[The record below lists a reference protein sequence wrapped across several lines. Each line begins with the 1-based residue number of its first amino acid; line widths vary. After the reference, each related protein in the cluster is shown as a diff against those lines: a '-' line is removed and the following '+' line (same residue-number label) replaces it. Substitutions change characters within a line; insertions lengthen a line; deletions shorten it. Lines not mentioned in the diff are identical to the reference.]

1 VVAAALALA
10 ASVSW
15 GIGDFLGG
23 LKSRTLAPLA
33 VLTIAQPVGFAAIAA
48 ALLVHWEPWPGETVL
63 WACLAAVLGTTGLVA
78 FYRGMAAG
86 SISLVAPLAATGVLL
101 PVAFGLATGERP
113 STLQLAGIALAITGA
128 VATSYERGPAGEGP
142 RLAAGIGWALVAA
155 VTFGG
160 FFVPMH
166 TASEHDAVW
175 ATFVFRLT
183 SLSLVVSA
191 ALIVRPRLTR
201 NRRDLATIGCIG
213 LADTGGNLLFA
224 VAASQG
230 LVSVV
235 SVLASLYP
243 VVTVALARA
252 YLRERV
258 TRVQEVGAAGT
269 LAGIVLVSA
278 GGG

>member
-1 VVAAALALA
+1 MAAALLALG

-33 VLTIAQPVGFAAIAA
+33 VLAIAQPVGFAAIALV
-48 ALLVHWEPWPGETVL
+48 LLVHWEPWPGPAVFY
-63 WACLAAVLGTTGLVA
+63 ACPAALLGTLGLVA

-113 STLQLAGIALAITGA
+113 SSLQLVGIALAIGGA
-128 VATSYERGPAGEGP
+128 VATSYEPGSATEGP
-142 RLAAGIGWALVAA
+142 RLAAGIGWALLAA
-155 VTFGG
+155 VAFGG

-166 TASEHDAVW
+166 AASEDDFIW

-183 SLSLVVSA
+183 SLSFVLTA

-201 NRRDLATIGCIG
+201 NPRHLAVIGCIG
-213 LADTGGNLLFA
+213 LADTGGNVLFA
-224 VAASQG
+224 AASGQG
-230 LVSVV
+230 LVSIV

-258 TRVQEVGAAGT
+258 TRVQETGAATT
-269 LAGIVLVSA
+269 LAGVVLVSA
-278 GGG
+278 G